1 MLGLNVTA
9 LPPTESFSA
18 AIARGWQ
25 AGTTRG
31 QESFEDAIARG
42 FEAGLDLGQAIST
55 KLFTDLAAL
64 LGLGMPGQGGA
75 GTGMPPQEPRFEL
88 PPFEMP
94 QPVLPE
100 PPTGTGAIT
109 LNGDINVSIAAA
121 AVDTE
126 HADDVARQI
135 AARVLE
141 EIHRLTEI
149 ERFSRGLPANGT
161 P

>member
-1 MLGLNVTA
+1 
-9 LPPTESFSA
+9 
-18 AIARGWQ
+18 
-25 AGTTRG
+25 
-31 QESFEDAIARG
+31 
-42 FEAGLDLGQAIST
+42 
-55 KLFTDLAAL
+55 
-64 LGLGMPGQGGA
+64 
-75 GTGMPPQEPRFEL
+75 MPPQEPRFEL

-94 QPVLPE
+94 RPVLPE
-100 PPTGTGAIT
+100 PPTGAGAIT

-135 AARVLE
+135 ASRVLE
-141 EIHRLTEI
+141 EIHRLIEI

>member
-1 MLGLNVTA
+1 
-9 LPPTESFSA
+9 
-18 AIARGWQ
+18 
-25 AGTTRG
+25 
-31 QESFEDAIARG
+31 
-42 FEAGLDLGQAIST
+42 
-55 KLFTDLAAL
+55 
-64 LGLGMPGQGGA
+64 MP
-75 GTGMPPQEPRFEL
+75 R
-88 PPFEMP
+88 
-94 QPVLPE
+94 PVLPE
-100 PPTGTGAIT
+100 PPTGTGAVT

-141 EIHRLTEI
+141 EIQRLTEI